1 MRRFIAIGLL
11 AILPI
16 LTACTVTETKSSSSL
31 SGPGPSEPLAMQV
44 GDKGQ
49 YKLLLDLAVMELKQ
63 KRYQQA
69 EPLLQKLRK
78 LNREDIQVYRLLA
91 QAYEGQQKQH
101 LALLA
106 WQQINQFEAHT
117 VDDEAEYARLALIED
132 QFQIAESIYQRWL
145 HSEQIN
151 HRLSALNNLGF
162 SRLLQKDFAQA
173 RSYFQQALKLDP
185 LNSKALNNLIL
196 VDALTGR

>member
-1 MRRFIAIGLL
+1 MS
-11 AILPI
+11 
-16 LTACTVTETKSSSSL
+16 ACTVTETKSSSTMASASPADPL
-31 SGPGPSEPLAMQV
+31 STQV
-44 GDKGQ
+44 DEQGQ
-49 YKLLLDLAVMELKQ
+49 YKLLLDLAVMEIKQ
-63 KRYQQA
+63 QRYDQA
-69 EPLLQKLRK
+69 EPILQKLRK
-78 LNREDIQVYRLLA
+78 LNRDDIQVYRMLA
-91 QAYEGQQKQH
+91 QVYEGQQKQH

-106 WQQINQFEAHT
+106 WQQINQFEQHT
-117 VDDEAEYARLALIED
+117 IDDEAEYARLALIED

-145 HSEQIN
+145 QSEQIN

-162 SRLLQKDFAQA
+162 SRLLQKDFSQA

>member
-1 MRRFIAIGLL
+1 MA
-11 AILPI
+11 
-16 LTACTVTETKSSSSL
+16 SSA
-31 SGPGPSEPLAMQV
+31 PNAPLATQV
-44 GDKGQ
+44 DGEGQ

-69 EPLLQKLRK
+69 EPILQKLRK
-78 LNREDIQVYRLLA
+78 LNRADIQVYRMLA

-106 WQQINQFEAHT
+106 WQQINQFDEHT
-117 VDDEAEYARLALIED
+117 IDDEAEYARLALVED
-132 QFQIAESIYQRWL
+132 QYQIAEHIYQQWL
-145 HSEQIN
+145 NSEEIN

-162 SRLLQKDFAQA
+162 SRLLQKDFSQA
-173 RSYFQQALKLDP
+173 REYFQRALKIDP

>member
-1 MRRFIAIGLL
+1 MKRILSMFVVSVSLL
-11 AILPI
+11 LG
-16 LTACTVTETKSSSSL
+16 ACTVTETKSSASMT
-31 SGPGPSEPLAMQV
+31 GPSPDAPLATQV
-44 GDKGQ
+44 DPQGQ

-69 EPLLQKLRK
+69 EPMLQKLRK
-78 LNREDIQVYRLLA
+78 LNRSDIQVYRMLA

-106 WQQINQFEAHT
+106 WQQISQFEDHT
-117 VDDEAEYARLALIED
+117 IDDESEYARLALVED
-132 QFQIAESIYQRWL
+132 QYQIAEHIYQQWL
-145 HSEQIN
+145 DSENVN

-162 SRLLQKDFAQA
+162 SCLLQKDFPRA
-173 RSYFQQALKLDP
+173 RQYFQQALKIDP

>member
-1 MRRFIAIGLL
+1 MLS
-11 AILPI
+11 
-16 LTACTVTETKSSSSL
+16 ACAVTETQSSL
-31 SGPGPSEPLAMQV
+31 NANSASPLDPLATQV
-44 GDKGQ
+44 DEQGQ
-49 YKLLLDLAVMELKQ
+49 YKLLMDLAVMELKQ
-63 KRYQQA
+63 QRYKQA

-78 LNREDIQVYRLLA
+78 LNRDDIAVYRMLA
-91 QAYEGQQKQH
+91 RAYEGQQKQH

-106 WQQINQFEAHT
+106 WQQINQFAQHT
-117 VDDEAEYARLALIED
+117 IDDEAEYARLALVED
-132 QFQIAESIYQRWL
+132 EYQIAELVYQQWL
-145 HSEQIN
+145 NSDQLN

-173 RSYFQQALKLDP
+173 RSYFQQALKIDP

>member
-1 MRRFIAIGLL
+1 MFFFASAIFMS
-11 AILPI
+11 
-16 LTACTVTETKSSSSL
+16 ACTVTETKSSSTMASASPADPL
-31 SGPGPSEPLAMQV
+31 STQV
-44 GDKGQ
+44 DEQGQ
-49 YKLLLDLAVMELKQ
+49 YKLLLDLAVMEIKQ
-63 KRYQQA
+63 QRYDQA
-69 EPLLQKLRK
+69 EPILQKLRK
-78 LNREDIQVYRLLA
+78 LNRDDIQVYRMLA
-91 QAYEGQQKQH
+91 QVYEGQQKQH

-106 WQQINQFEAHT
+106 WQQINQFEQHT
-117 VDDEAEYARLALIED
+117 IDDEAEYARLALIED

-145 HSEQIN
+145 QSEQIN

-162 SRLLQKDFAQA
+162 SRLLQKDFSQA